1 VLITTKSG
9 KEGKAQISFDA
20 YYGVQTV
27 ARKINMLN
35 AKEWLSRLQSGKVGQ
50 SVTLFFGKDA
60 NGNTVITEGR
70 EGFWSKKAA

>member
-1 VLITTKSG
+1 MLITTKSG

-35 AKEWLSRLQSGKVGQ
+35 AKEYMTIMDEQAVNSGNAPYDW
-50 SVTLFFGKDA
+50 SHFGVFMMLM
-60 NGNTVITEGR
+60 GMYTTRTG
-70 EGFWSKKAA
+70 

>member
-1 VLITTKSG
+1 
-9 KEGKAQISFDA
+9 
-20 YYGVQTV
+20 
-27 ARKINMLN
+27 MLN
-35 AKEWLSRLQSGKVGQ
+35 AKEWLSRLQNGKVGQ